1 MKDYNVKSI
10 DYFECKEWLLKKH
23 YAKRI
28 PVIQYSFGLFYDN
41 LIVGVCT
48 YGVPPQN
55 NCTLICGEKNSQYV
69 IELNRLIKNDNLHKN
84 VQSWFVSQTL
94 KLLPKPKIILSYAD
108 PNNGHIGYTYQAL
121 NFLYVGNGGMSKEY
135 IFNKKQYSARHI
147 NKNWFLTKKLNYND
161 SLTIDENF
169 ILNSGE
175 IIKMKP
181 KNRYVYVNAS
191 KKLKKKLI
199 NDIKWDI
206 EKYPKGDNKRYDT
219 SYKPV
224 TQTKLF

>member
-1 MKDYNVKSI
+1 M
-10 DYFECKEWLLKKH
+10 
-23 YAKRI
+23 
-28 PVIQYSFGLFYDN
+28 IQTN
-41 LIVGVCT
+41 
-48 YGVPPQN
+48 
-55 NCTLICGEKNSQYV
+55 
-69 IELNRLIKNDNLHKN
+69 
-84 VQSWFVSQTL
+84 FVR
-94 KLLPKPKIILSYAD
+94 
-108 PNNGHIGYTYQAL
+108 
-121 NFLYVGNGGMSKEY
+121 FYVGNGRMINEY

-169 ILNSGE
+169 ILNSGKV
-175 IIKMKP
+175 IKMKP

-199 NDIKWDI
+199 NEIKWDI
-206 EKYPKGDNKRYDT
+206 KPYPKGDNKRYDT